1 MIIGVSYLIIKHIIM
16 QKDVNTIDIII
27 FLSIIIQLVNLF
39 KKYENKSTILSAI
52 LLLFIIT
59 NTPTLLETSN
69 KNYNPIKKG
78 NNYNFKVYS
87 DYKISPEII
96 WNYGEKIEEYD
107 ISKIQHNDNQF
118 GIFSE
123 VKQLNSLIIND
134 KEYKIKSFERFDL
147 NRNGSKK
154 RLVTFLTIYK
164 FE

>member
-1 MIIGVSYLIIKHIIM
+1 
-16 QKDVNTIDIII
+16 
-27 FLSIIIQLVNLF
+27 
-39 KKYENKSTILSAI
+39 
-52 LLLFIIT
+52 
-59 NTPTLLETSN
+59 
-69 KNYNPIKKG
+69 KG